1 MAATECA
8 GLNFT
13 KVMRQVIPSA
23 SGSDAV
29 GCEQLS
35 RTPIDMLS
43 CATPRHK
50 VDALIRSNLFALMR
64 LRQLKA
70 AELARAA
77 GVNRSAVTALANNRA
92 SRVELATLERLCI
105 VLGCQLAE
113 LLEIVPDDES
123 QAGAASRD
131 GGI

>member
-1 MAATECA
+1 MAGRAR
-8 GLNFT
+8 LNFI
-13 KVMRQVIPSA
+13 KVMRLSIPLA
-23 SGSDAV
+23 SRPDADDF
-29 GCEQLS
+29 EQPF
-35 RTPIDMLS
+35 RTPNRMLS

-50 VDALIRSNLFALMR
+50 VDSLIRSNLFALMR
-64 LRQLKA
+64 QRQLKA

-113 LLEIVPDDES
+113 LLEIVPDNES
-123 QAGAASRD
+123 QAGAAVRD

>member
-1 MAATECA
+1 MAGRAR
-8 GLNFT
+8 LNFI
-13 KVMRQVIPSA
+13 KVMRLSIPLA
-23 SGSDAV
+23 SRPYADGF
-29 GCEQLS
+29 EQPLPS
-35 RTPIDMLS
+35 PADMLS

-64 LRQLKA
+64 QRQLKA

-113 LLEIVPDDES
+113 LLEIVPDNES
-123 QAGAASRD
+123 QAGAAVRD

>member
-1 MAATECA
+1 MAGRAR
-8 GLNFT
+8 LNFT
-13 KVMRQVIPSA
+13 KVMRLSIPLA
-23 SGSDAV
+23 SRPDADDF
-29 GCEQLS
+29 EQS
-35 RTPIDMLS
+35 FQIPNRMLS

-64 LRQLKA
+64 QRQLKA

-113 LLEIVPDDES
+113 LLEIVPDSES
-123 QAGAASRD
+123 QADATVRD

>member
-1 MAATECA
+1 MAERAR
-8 GLNFT
+8 LNFI
-13 KVMRQVIPSA
+13 KVMRLSIPLA
-23 SGSDAV
+23 SRPDAD
-29 GCEQLS
+29 GFEQPFRSLN
-35 RTPIDMLS
+35 DMLS

-64 LRQLKA
+64 QRQLKA

-123 QAGAASRD
+123 QSGAAVRE